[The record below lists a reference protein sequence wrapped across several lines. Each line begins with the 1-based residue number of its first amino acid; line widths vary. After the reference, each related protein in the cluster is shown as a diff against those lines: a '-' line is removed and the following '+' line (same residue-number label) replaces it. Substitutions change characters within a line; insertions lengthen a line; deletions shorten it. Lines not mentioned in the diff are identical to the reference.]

1 MNVLTVL
8 EQPVLSV
15 ELRATLELAADF
27 ANASKAR
34 ATQAA
39 YGSDCR
45 SWRSSPSTSR
55 PTIDAVV
62 HLGAQGGVDLGTRP
76 NDHCWRLVANDE
88 THSSTFWK

>member
-1 MNVLTVL
+1 MNGLTVL
-8 EQPVLSV
+8 EQPALSV

-45 SWRSSPSTSR
+45 NRRAAPR
-55 PTIDAVV
+55 HP
-62 HLGAQGGVDLGTRP
+62 GR
-76 NDHCWRLVANDE
+76 RLMP
-88 THSSTFWK
+88 SSTWARRAAWI

>member
-8 EQPVLSV
+8 EQPALSV

-45 SWRSSPSTSR
+45 NRRAAPRHPGRRLVPSSTWAGR
-55 PTIDAVV
+55 A
-62 HLGAQGGVDLGTRP
+62 AVDLRYSTKRP
-76 NDHCWRLVANDE
+76 LLEARRQ
-88 THSSTFWK
+88 